1 MNKLLTANFARL
13 RKNQVFIFSIV
24 FMFVI
29 GILFPLV
36 TYQEMIELDVTY
48 YLQER
53 AFWYPAFLGFILA
66 VFAVCFWERTIQT
79 IQFGTN

>member
-48 YLQER
+48 YYKKER
-53 AFWYPAFLGFILA
+53 FGILLFLDLFLRF
-66 VFAVCFWERTIQT
+66 FAVCFWERTIQT